1 MNLFTKSLISSL
13 FAPALMV
20 AMPSI
25 AEEIVVEREIEISAE
40 RGKDVR
46 IHVTNDDDDQ
56 VFIVSFDDLKN
67 LDALDDKLQ
76 GLDRDTM
83 AKIKASL
90 ESMRETLDNAK
101 HKIEIHKLTDHGK
114 QGFQVD
120 LSAEMAELDQLDDL
134 LNSSEMID
142 LLGDF
147 YQVRTINRIHR
158 VSDGAEA
165 DSEEHRVIVIDA
177 GGSNIIRTDGSE
189 FRVNFGDSNLVLKGH
204 VDAILKMINHGQF
217 SAEELEKIQQAL
229 NEKF

>member
-13 FAPALMV
+13 FASAFMV

-25 AEEIVVEREIEISAE
+25 AEETVVEREIEISAE

-56 VFIVSFDDLKN
+56 VFIVLFDDLKN

-101 HKIEIHKLTDHGK
+101 
-114 QGFQVD
+114 QGFRVD
-120 LSAEMAELDQLDDL
+120 LSAEMAELAELDQLDEL
-134 LNSSEMID
+134 LNSSQMIE
-142 LLGDF
+142 LLGDIS
-147 YQVRTINRIHR
+147 QVRTIKRVHR
-158 VSDGAEA
+158 VSDGNETQ
-165 DSEEHRVIVIDA
+165 EHRVIVIDA

>member
-13 FAPALMV
+13 FASAFMV

-25 AEEIVVEREIEISAE
+25 AEETVVEREIEISAE

-101 HKIEIHKLTDHGK
+101 

-120 LSAEMAELDQLDDL
+120 LSAEMAELAELDQLDEL
-134 LNSSEMID
+134 LNSSQMIE
-142 LLGDF
+142 LLGDIS
-147 YQVRTINRIHR
+147 QVRTIKRVHR
-158 VSDGAEA
+158 VSDGNETQ
-165 DSEEHRVIVIDA
+165 EHRVIVIDA